1 MPEKGIFE
9 FLILTFAPV
18 RLFPGRKNTLAK
30 PYALMPKKKKI
41 GSYPN
46 AMIVMSLTA
55 ALFLIG
61 FCGLLVI
68 QSKKLVSIIR
78 QNIEVRVF
86 LNKEE
91 TKAGLDSVLSIIN
104 TKPYVLNSTE
114 VKPITFVSKEEAAKE
129 FIEGTKE
136 DFAAFLGE
144 NPLRD
149 SYRVKIHEDYFE
161 EAKLQLIKKDLEQ
174 IKGVYEVVYQED
186 LADNINKN
194 VTKIYIVLA
203 SFALIMLIIIVLLVN
218 NTIKLAI
225 YSQRFLIRSMQLVG
239 ATNGFIQ
246 RPYVVR
252 GAVQGLVGGILAGLL
267 LIGLQQLAIRNV
279 EGLAMLQEYDKIVIL
294 IGSVLLLG
302 ILVGVSSTY
311 QSLAKYLRMAL
322 DDLY

>member
-1 MPEKGIFE
+1 
-9 FLILTFAPV
+9 
-18 RLFPGRKNTLAK
+18 
-30 PYALMPKKKKI
+30 MPKKKKI

-61 FCGLLVI
+61 FCGLLVL

-86 LNKEE
+86 LEKSE
-91 TKAGLDSVLSIIN
+91 TKAGQDSILSVIKK
-104 TKPYVLNSTE
+104 KPFVLNSAE
-114 VKPITFVSKEEAAKE
+114 GAPITYVSREEAAKE
-129 FIEGTKE
+129 FIQGTKE
-136 DFAAFLGE
+136 DFTTLLGE

-149 SYRVKIHEDYFE
+149 SYRVKIQEDYFE
-161 EAKLQLIKKDLEQ
+161 ESKLQEIKKEIEK

-186 LADNINKN
+186 LADNINRN
-194 VTKIYIVLA
+194 VTKIYAVLSA
-203 SFALIMLIIIVLLVN
+203 FALVMLIIIVLLVN

-246 RPYVVR
+246 RPYIIR
-252 GAVQGLVGGILAGLL
+252 GAIQGLIGGVLSVGLL
-267 LIGLQQLAIRNV
+267 IALQQLAVRNV
-279 EGLAMLQEYDKIVIL
+279 EGLLTLQEYDKIALLVSIIVSLGIL
-294 IGSVLLLG
+294 IGV
-302 ILVGVSSTY
+302 ISTY
-311 QSLAKYLRMAL
+311 QSLARYLKMTL

>member
-1 MPEKGIFE
+1 
-9 FLILTFAPV
+9 
-18 RLFPGRKNTLAK
+18 
-30 PYALMPKKKKI
+30 MPKKKKI

-86 LNKEE
+86 LEKTE
-91 TKAGLDSVLSIIN
+91 TKAGQDSILHVIKQKPFVL
-104 TKPYVLNSTE
+104 TSTE
-114 VKPITFVSKEEAAKE
+114 ETPITFVSKEEAAKE

-136 DFAAFLGE
+136 DFTTLLGE

-149 SYRVKIHEDYFE
+149 SYRVKLHEDYFE
-161 EAKLQLIKKDLEQ
+161 ESKLQAIKKDIEKL
-174 IKGVYEVVYQED
+174 KGVYEVVYQED
-186 LADNINKN
+186 LADNINRN
-194 VTKIYIVLA
+194 VTKIYAVLSA
-203 SFALIMLIIIVLLVN
+203 FALIMLIIIVLLVN

-246 RPYVVR
+246 RPYIIR
-252 GAVQGLVGGILAGLL
+252 GATQGLIGGLL
-267 LIGLQQLAIRNV
+267 AIALLVGLQQLAVRNV
-279 EGLAMLQEYDKIVIL
+279 EGLLSLQEYNKIIFLAVIIMLLGVL
-294 IGSVLLLG
+294 IG
-302 ILVGVSSTY
+302 IISTY
-311 QSLAKYLRMAL
+311 QSLSRYLRMTL

>member
-1 MPEKGIFE
+1 M
-9 FLILTFAPV
+9 A
-18 RLFPGRKNTLAK
+18 
-30 PYALMPKKKKI
+30 KKKKI

-86 LNKEE
+86 LDKEG
-91 TKAGLDSVLSIIN
+91 TKTGQDSVLNIIKA
-104 TKPYVLNSTE
+104 KPYLLVSTE
-114 VKPITFVSKEEAAKE
+114 AKPITFVSKEEAAKE
-129 FIEGTKE
+129 FIDGTKE
-136 DFAAFLGE
+136 DFVAFLGE
-144 NPLRD
+144 NPLLD
-149 SYRVKIHEDYFE
+149 SYRVKIQEDYFE

-174 IKGVYEVVYQED
+174 INGVHEVVYQED
-186 LADNINKN
+186 LADNINRN

-203 SFALIMLIIIVLLVN
+203 SFALVMLIIIVLLVN

-246 RPYVVR
+246 RPYVMR
-252 GAVQGLVGGILAGLL
+252 GAIQGLVGGILAGLL
-267 LIGLQQLAIRNV
+267 LIGLQQLAVRNL
-279 EGLAMLQEYDKIVIL
+279 EGLAMLQEYDKIILLIGAVLTLGIL
-294 IGSVLLLG
+294 IG
-302 ILVGVSSTY
+302 ISSTY
-311 QSLAKYLRMAL
+311 QSLARYLRMAL

>member
-1 MPEKGIFE
+1 
-9 FLILTFAPV
+9 
-18 RLFPGRKNTLAK
+18 
-30 PYALMPKKKKI
+30 MPKKKKI

-86 LNKEE
+86 LNKEV
-91 TKAGLDSVLSIIN
+91 TKAGQDSILRIIQPKPFVLSA
-104 TKPYVLNSTE
+104 SE
-114 VKPITFVSKEEAAKE
+114 AKPITFVSKEEAAKE

-136 DFAAFLGE
+136 DFGSFLGE

-149 SYRVKIHEDYFE
+149 SYRVKIQEDYFE
-161 EAKLQLIKKDLEQ
+161 EAKLQQIKKELET

-186 LADNINKN
+186 LADNINRN
-194 VTKIYIVLA
+194 VTKIYVVLA

-252 GAVQGLVGGILAGLL
+252 GAVQGLVGGVIAGILLVT
-267 LIGLQQLAIRNV
+267 LQQVAIRNV
-279 EGLAMLQEYDKIVIL
+279 EGLALLQEYDKIVMLVVTVLALGLL
-294 IGSVLLLG
+294 IGVA
-302 ILVGVSSTY
+302 STY
-311 QSLAKYLRMAL
+311 QSLSRYLRMTL

>member
-1 MPEKGIFE
+1 MPK
-9 FLILTFAPV
+9 
-18 RLFPGRKNTLAK
+18 
-30 PYALMPKKKKI
+30 KKKKI

-86 LNKEE
+86 IEKAE
-91 TKAGLDSVLSIIN
+91 TKTGQDSILTVLKS
-104 TKPYVLNSTE
+104 KPYVLNTPE
-114 VKPITFVSKEEAAKE
+114 TPNPITYVSKEEAAKE

-136 DFAAFLGE
+136 DFTAFLGE

-149 SYRVKIHEDYFE
+149 SYRVKIGEDYFE
-161 EAKLQLIKKDLEQ
+161 ESKLQLIKKDLEK

-186 LADNINKN
+186 LADNINRN
-194 VTKIYIVLA
+194 VTKIYAVLA

-246 RPYVVR
+246 RPYILR
-252 GAVQGLVGGILAGLL
+252 GAMQGTIGGVLAGGM
-267 LIGLQQLAIRNV
+267 LIGLQQLAVRNV

-294 IGSVLLLG
+294 VAVVLALG
-302 ILVGVSSTY
+302 ILIGIASTY
-311 QSLAKYLRMAL
+311 QSLARYLRMAL

>member
-1 MPEKGIFE
+1 MPK
-9 FLILTFAPV
+9 
-18 RLFPGRKNTLAK
+18 
-30 PYALMPKKKKI
+30 KKKKI

-86 LNKEE
+86 VDKAV
-91 TKAGLDSVLSIIN
+91 TKAGQDSILTVLKS
-104 TKPYVLNSTE
+104 KPYVINNPETTN
-114 VKPITFVSKEEAAKE
+114 PITFVSKEEAAKE

-136 DFAAFLGE
+136 DFTAFLGE

-149 SYRVKIHEDYFE
+149 SYRVKIGEDYFE
-161 EAKLQLIKKDLEQ
+161 ESKLQAIKKDIE
-174 IKGVYEVVYQED
+174 KSNGVYEVVYQED
-186 LADNINKN
+186 LADNINRN
-194 VTKIYIVLA
+194 VTKIYAVLA

-246 RPYVVR
+246 RPYILR
-252 GAVQGLVGGILAGLL
+252 GAMQGTIGGVLAGGL
-267 LIGLQQLAIRNV
+267 LIGLQQIAVRNV
-279 EGLAMLQEYDKIVIL
+279 EGLAMLQEYDKLVIL
-294 IGSVLLLG
+294 VAVVLALG
-302 ILVGVSSTY
+302 IMIGIASTY
-311 QSLAKYLRMAL
+311 QSLARYLRMAL

>member
-1 MPEKGIFE
+1 
-9 FLILTFAPV
+9 
-18 RLFPGRKNTLAK
+18 
-30 PYALMPKKKKI
+30 MPKKKKI

-91 TKAGLDSVLSIIN
+91 TKAGQDSILSVIKAKPFVL
-104 TKPYVLNSTE
+104 TSTE

-136 DFAAFLGE
+136 DFVTFLGE

-149 SYRVKIHEDYFE
+149 SYRVKIQEDYFE
-161 EAKLQLIKKDLEQ
+161 EAKLQLIKKDLEK

-186 LADNINKN
+186 LADNINRN
-194 VTKIYIVLA
+194 VTKIYVVLA

-246 RPYVVR
+246 RPYVMR
-252 GAVQGLVGGILAGLL
+252 GAIQGLIGGVMAGALL
-267 LIGLQQLAIRNV
+267 VGLQQLAVRNV
-279 EGLAMLQEYDKIVIL
+279 EGLGMLQEYDKIIIL
-294 IGSVLLLG
+294 IASVLLLG
-302 ILVGVSSTY
+302 ILIGISSTY
-311 QSLAKYLRMAL
+311 QSLARYLRMAL

>member
-1 MPEKGIFE
+1 
-9 FLILTFAPV
+9 
-18 RLFPGRKNTLAK
+18 
-30 PYALMPKKKKI
+30 MPKKKKI

-86 LNKEE
+86 IDKEV
-91 TKAGLDSVLSIIN
+91 TKAGQDSILTVLKA
-104 TKPYVLNSTE
+104 KPYVSVTLENPN
-114 VKPITFVSKEEAAKE
+114 PISFVSKEEAAKE

-136 DFAAFLGE
+136 DFTAFLGE

-149 SYRVKIHEDYFE
+149 SYRVKIGEDYFE
-161 EAKLQLIKKDLEQ
+161 ESKLQQIKKDIETIQ
-174 IKGVYEVVYQED
+174 GVYEVVYQED
-186 LADNINKN
+186 LADNINRN
-194 VTKIYIVLA
+194 VTKIYAVLA

-246 RPYVVR
+246 RPYILR
-252 GAVQGLVGGILAGLL
+252 GAMQGTIGGVLAGGL
-267 LIGLQQLAIRNV
+267 LIALQQVAVRNV
-279 EGLAMLQEYDKIVIL
+279 EGLAMLQEYDKIV
-294 IGSVLLLG
+294 VLVAVVLALG
-302 ILVGVSSTY
+302 IMIGIASTY
-311 QSLAKYLRMAL
+311 QSLARYLRMAL

>member
-1 MPEKGIFE
+1 
-9 FLILTFAPV
+9 
-18 RLFPGRKNTLAK
+18 
-30 PYALMPKKKKI
+30 MPKKKKI

-86 LNKEE
+86 LDKEE
-91 TKAGLDSVLSIIN
+91 TKAGQDSVLNIVKSR
-104 TKPYVLNSTE
+104 PYVLVSTE
-114 VKPITFVSKEEAAKE
+114 VLPITFVSKEEAAKE

-136 DFAAFLGE
+136 DFTEFLGE

-149 SYRVKIHEDYFE
+149 SYRVRIGEDYFE
-161 EAKLQLIKKDLEQ
+161 ETKLQQIKKDIEA

-186 LADNINKN
+186 LADNINRN
-194 VTKIYIVLA
+194 VTKIYAVLA
-203 SFALIMLIIIVLLVN
+203 SFALIMLVIIVLLVN

-246 RPYVVR
+246 KPYIIR
-252 GAVQGLVGGILAGLL
+252 GAVQGLTGGIVAGCL
-267 LIGLQQLAIRNV
+267 LIGLQQLAVRNL
-279 EGLAMLQEYDKIVIL
+279 EGLAMLQEYNKIAIL
-294 IGSVLLLG
+294 VAVVLLLG
-302 ILVGVSSTY
+302 VAIGIASTY
-311 QSLAKYLRMAL
+311 QSLSRYLRMAL

>member
-1 MPEKGIFE
+1 
-9 FLILTFAPV
+9 
-18 RLFPGRKNTLAK
+18 
-30 PYALMPKKKKI
+30 MPKKKKI

-86 LNKEE
+86 LEKTE
-91 TKAGLDSVLSIIN
+91 TKAGQDSILHVIKQKPFVL
-104 TKPYVLNSTE
+104 TSTE
-114 VKPITFVSKEEAAKE
+114 ETPITFVSKEEAAKE

-136 DFAAFLGE
+136 DFTTLLGE

-149 SYRVKIHEDYFE
+149 SYRVKLHEDYFE
-161 EAKLQLIKKDLEQ
+161 ESKLQAIKKDIEKL
-174 IKGVYEVVYQED
+174 KGVYEVVYQED
-186 LADNINKN
+186 LADNINRN
-194 VTKIYIVLA
+194 VTKIYAVLSA
-203 SFALIMLIIIVLLVN
+203 FALIMMIIIVLLVN

-246 RPYVVR
+246 RPYIIR
-252 GAVQGLVGGILAGLL
+252 GATQGLIGGLL
-267 LIGLQQLAIRNV
+267 AIALLVGLQQLAVRNV
-279 EGLAMLQEYDKIVIL
+279 EGLLSLQEYNKIIFLAVVIM
-294 IGSVLLLG
+294 LLG
-302 ILVGVSSTY
+302 ILIGIISTY
-311 QSLAKYLRMAL
+311 QSLSRYLRMTL

>member
-1 MPEKGIFE
+1 M
-9 FLILTFAPV
+9 A
-18 RLFPGRKNTLAK
+18 
-30 PYALMPKKKKI
+30 KKKKI

-68 QSKKLVSIIR
+68 QSKKLVSVIR

-86 LNKEE
+86 LDKEG
-91 TKAGLDSVLSIIN
+91 TKSAQDSILNVIQGKPFVLS
-104 TKPYVLNSTE
+104 STE

-136 DFAAFLGE
+136 DFATFLGE

-149 SYRVKIHEDYFE
+149 SYRVKINDDYFE
-161 EAKLQLIKKDLEQ
+161 EAKLQQIKKELEQ
-174 IKGVYEVVYQED
+174 IGGVYEVVYQED
-186 LADNINKN
+186 LADNINRN
-194 VTKIYIVLA
+194 VTKIYTVLA
-203 SFALIMLIIIVLLVN
+203 SFALVMLIIIVLLVN

-246 RPYVVR
+246 KPYVIR
-252 GAVQGLVGGILAGLL
+252 GAIQGLVGGLLAALMLL
-267 LIGLQQLAIRNV
+267 GLQQLAVRNV
-279 EGLAMLQEYDKIVIL
+279 EGLAMLQEYNKIILLVISVLSLGVL
-294 IGSVLLLG
+294 IGVT
-302 ILVGVSSTY
+302 STY
-311 QSLAKYLRMAL
+311 QSLARYLRMAL

>member
-1 MPEKGIFE
+1 
-9 FLILTFAPV
+9 
-18 RLFPGRKNTLAK
+18 
-30 PYALMPKKKKI
+30 MPKKKKI

-86 LNKEE
+86 VDKEA
-91 TKAGLDSVLSIIN
+91 TQASQDSILGVI
-104 TKPYVLNSTE
+104 TAKPYVLVSTE
-114 VKPITFVSKEEAAKE
+114 TKPITFVSKEEAAKE
-129 FIEGTKE
+129 FIAGTKE
-136 DFAAFLGE
+136 DFVAFLGE

-149 SYRVKIHEDYFE
+149 SYRVKIQEDYFE
-161 EAKLQLIKKDLEQ
+161 EAKLQLIKKDLEK
-174 IKGVYEVVYQED
+174 INGVYEVVYQED

-194 VTKIYIVLA
+194 VTKIYVVLA

-246 RPYVVR
+246 RPYVMR
-252 GAVQGLVGGILAGLL
+252 GAIQGLIGGVFAAAL
-267 LIGLQQLAIRNV
+267 LIVLQQLAVRNV
-279 EGLAMLQEYDKIVIL
+279 EGLAMLQEYNKIIILVASVLTLGVL
-294 IGSVLLLG
+294 IG
-302 ILVGVSSTY
+302 ISSTY
-311 QSLAKYLRMAL
+311 QSLARYLRMAL

>member
-1 MPEKGIFE
+1 
-9 FLILTFAPV
+9 
-18 RLFPGRKNTLAK
+18 
-30 PYALMPKKKKI
+30 MPKKKKI

-86 LNKEE
+86 INKEVSKAGQDSILRIIQAKPFVLNSGE
-91 TKAGLDSVLSIIN
+91 TKA
-104 TKPYVLNSTE
+104 
-114 VKPITFVSKEEAAKE
+114 ITFVSKEEAAKE

-136 DFAAFLGE
+136 DFATFLGE

-149 SYRVKIHEDYFE
+149 SYRVKIQEDYFE
-161 EAKLQLIKKDLEQ
+161 EAKLQQIKKELDQ
-174 IKGVYEVVYQED
+174 VKGVYEVVYQED
-186 LADNINKN
+186 LADNINRN

-203 SFALIMLIIIVLLVN
+203 SFALVMLIIIVLLVN

-246 RPYVVR
+246 KPYVLR
-252 GAVQGLVGGILAGLL
+252 GAIQGLVGGVVAALL
-267 LIGLQQLAIRNV
+267 LIGLQQLAVRNV
-279 EGLAMLQEYDKIVIL
+279 EGLALLQEYDKIVIL
-294 IGSVLLLG
+294 VLSVLGLG
-302 ILVGVSSTY
+302 VAIGVASTY
-311 QSLAKYLRMAL
+311 QSLARYLRMAL

>member
-1 MPEKGIFE
+1 
-9 FLILTFAPV
+9 
-18 RLFPGRKNTLAK
+18 
-30 PYALMPKKKKI
+30 MPKKKKI

-91 TKAGLDSVLSIIN
+91 TKAGQDSILRIIN
-104 TKPYVLNSTE
+104 AKPYVLVSTE
-114 VKPITFVSKEEAAKE
+114 IKPITFVSKEEAAKE
-129 FIEGTKE
+129 FIAGTKE
-136 DFAAFLGE
+136 DFVAFLGE

-149 SYRVKIHEDYFE
+149 SYRVKIQEDYFE
-161 EAKLQLIKKDLEQ
+161 EAKLQLIKKDLEK

-186 LADNINKN
+186 LADNINRN

-252 GAVQGLVGGILAGLL
+252 GAVQGLIGGVLAAIL
-267 LIGLQQLAIRNV
+267 LIVLQQLAVRNV
-279 EGLAMLQEYDKIVIL
+279 EGLAMLQEYNKIIIL
-294 IGSVLLLG
+294 IASVLTLG
-302 ILVGVSSTY
+302 VLIGVSSTY
-311 QSLAKYLRMAL
+311 QSLARYLRMAL

>member
-1 MPEKGIFE
+1 MPK
-9 FLILTFAPV
+9 
-18 RLFPGRKNTLAK
+18 
-30 PYALMPKKKKI
+30 KKKKI

-61 FCGLLVI
+61 FCGLLVL

-86 LNKEE
+86 IDKAV
-91 TKAGLDSVLSIIN
+91 TKAGQDSLLTALKSR
-104 TKPYVLNSTE
+104 PYVNNTPE
-114 VKPITFVSKEEAAKE
+114 TPNPITFVSKEEAAKE

-136 DFAAFLGE
+136 DFTAFLGE

-149 SYRVKIHEDYFE
+149 SYRVKIGEDYFE
-161 EAKLQLIKKDLEQ
+161 ESKLQAIKKDIEKLG
-174 IKGVYEVVYQED
+174 GVYEVVYQED
-186 LADNINKN
+186 LADNINRN
-194 VTKIYIVLA
+194 VTKIYAVLA

-246 RPYVVR
+246 RPYILR
-252 GAVQGLVGGILAGLL
+252 GAMQGTIGGVLAGGL
-267 LIGLQQLAIRNV
+267 LIGLQQIAVRNV
-279 EGLAMLQEYDKIVIL
+279 EGLAMLQEYNKLVILVAVVLALGIL
-294 IGSVLLLG
+294 IG
-302 ILVGVSSTY
+302 IASTY
-311 QSLAKYLRMAL
+311 QSLARYLRMAL

>member
-1 MPEKGIFE
+1 
-9 FLILTFAPV
+9 
-18 RLFPGRKNTLAK
+18 
-30 PYALMPKKKKI
+30 MPKKKKI

-86 LNKEE
+86 LDKEE
-91 TKAGLDSVLSIIN
+91 TKAGQDSILGVIKA
-104 TKPYVLNSTE
+104 KPYVLISTE

-136 DFAAFLGE
+136 DFVTFLGE

-149 SYRVKIHEDYFE
+149 SYRVKIQEDYFE
-161 EAKLQLIKKDLEQ
+161 EAKLQLIKKDLEK

-186 LADNINKN
+186 LADNINRN
-194 VTKIYIVLA
+194 VTKIYVVLA

-246 RPYVVR
+246 RPYVMR
-252 GAVQGLVGGILAGLL
+252 GAIQGLIGGVLAGAL
-267 LIGLQQLAIRNV
+267 LIGLQQLAVRNV
-279 EGLAMLQEYDKIVIL
+279 EGLGMLQEYDKIIIL
-294 IGSVLLLG
+294 VASVLALG
-302 ILVGVSSTY
+302 VLIGVSSTY
-311 QSLAKYLRMAL
+311 QSLARYLRMAL

>member
-1 MPEKGIFE
+1 
-9 FLILTFAPV
+9 
-18 RLFPGRKNTLAK
+18 
-30 PYALMPKKKKI
+30 MPKKKKI

-86 LNKEE
+86 LDKEISK
-91 TKAGLDSVLSIIN
+91 TGQDSVLTIIKS
-104 TKPYVLNSTE
+104 KPYVLVSSE
-114 VKPITFVSKEEAAKE
+114 VTPITFFSKEEAAKE
-129 FIEGTKE
+129 FIDGTKE
-136 DFAAFLGE
+136 DFSTFLGE

-149 SYRVKIHEDYFE
+149 SYRVKIGEEYFE
-161 EAKLQLIKKDLEQ
+161 EAKLQQIKKDLEQ
-174 IKGVYEVVYQED
+174 ISGTYEVVYQED
-186 LADNINKN
+186 LADNINRN

-203 SFALIMLIIIVLLVN
+203 TFALIMLIIIVLLVN

-246 RPYVVR
+246 RPYILR
-252 GAVQGLVGGILAGLL
+252 GALQGLTGGIVAGGLL
-267 LIGLQQLAIRNV
+267 IALQQVAVRNV

-294 IGSVLLLG
+294 VGVVLALG
-302 ILVGVSSTY
+302 ICIGIASTY
-311 QSLAKYLRMAL
+311 QSLARYLRMAL

>member
-1 MPEKGIFE
+1 
-9 FLILTFAPV
+9 
-18 RLFPGRKNTLAK
+18 
-30 PYALMPKKKKI
+30 MPKKKKI

-86 LNKEE
+86 INKEVS
-91 TKAGLDSVLSIIN
+91 KAGQDSILRIIQA
-104 TKPYVLNSTE
+104 KPFVLNSAE
-114 VKPITFVSKEEAAKE
+114 AKAITFVSKEEAAKE

-136 DFAAFLGE
+136 DFATFLGE

-149 SYRVKIHEDYFE
+149 SYRVKIQEDYFE
-161 EAKLQLIKKDLEQ
+161 EAKLQQIKKELDQ
-174 IKGVYEVVYQED
+174 VKGVYEVVYQED
-186 LADNINKN
+186 LADNINRN

-246 RPYVVR
+246 KPYVLR
-252 GAVQGLVGGILAGLL
+252 GAIQGLVGGIVAAIL
-267 LIGLQQLAIRNV
+267 LIGLQQLAVRNV
-279 EGLAMLQEYDKIVIL
+279 EGLALLQEYDKIVIL
-294 IGSVLLLG
+294 IACVLTLG
-302 ILVGVSSTY
+302 VAIGVASTY
-311 QSLAKYLRMAL
+311 QSLARYLRMAL

>member
-1 MPEKGIFE
+1 MPLLVWKTENFQDRKSE
-9 FLILTFAPV
+9 ILRA
-18 RLFPGRKNTLAK
+18 
-30 PYALMPKKKKI
+30 MPKKKKI

-86 LNKEE
+86 LDKEAS
-91 TKAGLDSVLSIIN
+91 KASQDSVLNIIRS
-104 TKPYVLNSTE
+104 KPYVLVTTE
-114 VKPITFVSKEEAAKE
+114 VAPILFVSKEEAAKE

-136 DFAAFLGE
+136 DFSTFLGQ

-149 SYRVKIHEDYFE
+149 SYRVKIGEDYFE
-161 EAKLQLIKKDLEQ
+161 ESKLQLIKKDIET
-174 IKGVYEVVYQED
+174 INGVYEVVYQED
-186 LADNINKN
+186 LADNINRN
-194 VTKIYIVLA
+194 VTKIYAVLA

-246 RPYVVR
+246 RPYIVR
-252 GAVQGLVGGILAGLL
+252 GALQGLIGGIVAAGLL
-267 LIGLQQLAIRNV
+267 IALQQLAVRNV
-279 EGLAMLQEYDKIVIL
+279 EGLAVLQEYNKI
-294 IGSVLLLG
+294 G
-302 ILVGVSSTY
+302 ILVGVVIILGISIGIASTY
-311 QSLAKYLRMAL
+311 QSLARYLRMAL

>member
-1 MPEKGIFE
+1 
-9 FLILTFAPV
+9 
-18 RLFPGRKNTLAK
+18 
-30 PYALMPKKKKI
+30 MPKKKKI

-46 AMIVMSLTA
+46 AMIVVSLTA

-78 QNIEVRVF
+78 QNIEVRTF
-86 LNKEE
+86 LDKETNKSSQ
-91 TKAGLDSVLSIIN
+91 DSILTIIK
-104 TKPYVLNSTE
+104 TKPYVLVSAE
-114 VKPITFVSKEEAAKE
+114 VAPITFVSKEEAAKE

-136 DFAAFLGE
+136 DFVAFLGE

-149 SYRVKIHEDYFE
+149 SYRIKIGEDYFE
-161 EAKLQLIKKDLEQ
+161 ESKLQLIKKDLEK
-174 IKGVYEVVYQED
+174 IKGVYEVVYQEN
-186 LADNINKN
+186 LADNINRN
-194 VTKIYIVLA
+194 VTKIYAVLA

-246 RPYVVR
+246 RPYMMR
-252 GAVQGLVGGILAGLL
+252 GAIQGLIGGVLAGGL
-267 LIGLQQLAIRNV
+267 LIALQQVAVRNV
-279 EGLAMLQEYDKIVIL
+279 EGLAMLQEYNKIA
-294 IGSVLLLG
+294 
-302 ILVGVSSTY
+302 ILVGVVLFLGISIGIASTY
-311 QSLAKYLRMAL
+311 QSLARYLRMAL

>member
-1 MPEKGIFE
+1 
-9 FLILTFAPV
+9 
-18 RLFPGRKNTLAK
+18 
-30 PYALMPKKKKI
+30 MPKKKKI

-61 FCGLLVI
+61 FCGLLVL

-86 LNKEE
+86 LEKSE
-91 TKAGLDSVLSIIN
+91 TKAGQDSILSVIRKKPFVL
-104 TKPYVLNSTE
+104 VSTE
-114 VKPITFVSKEEAAKE
+114 ESPITFVSKEEAAKE

-136 DFAAFLGE
+136 DFTTLLGE

-149 SYRVKIHEDYFE
+149 SYRVKIQEDYFE
-161 EAKLQLIKKDLEQ
+161 ESKLQAIKKDIEKL
-174 IKGVYEVVYQED
+174 KGVYEVVYQED
-186 LADNINKN
+186 LADNINRN
-194 VTKIYIVLA
+194 VTKIYAVL
-203 SFALIMLIIIVLLVN
+203 STFALIMLIIIVLLVN

-246 RPYVVR
+246 KPYIIR
-252 GAVQGLVGGILAGLL
+252 GAIQGLIGGLLAIGL
-267 LIGLQQLAIRNV
+267 LIGLQQLAVRNV
-279 EGLAMLQEYDKIVIL
+279 EGLLSLQEYNKIILLILILVSLGIL
-294 IGSVLLLG
+294 IGV
-302 ILVGVSSTY
+302 ISTY
-311 QSLAKYLRMAL
+311 QSLARYLKMTL

>member
-1 MPEKGIFE
+1 
-9 FLILTFAPV
+9 
-18 RLFPGRKNTLAK
+18 
-30 PYALMPKKKKI
+30 MPKKKKI

-46 AMIVMSLTA
+46 TMIVISLTA

-78 QNIEVRVF
+78 ENIEVRIF
-86 LNKEE
+86 IDKEVN
-91 TKAGLDSVLSIIN
+91 KAGQDSILSIIRA
-104 TKPYVLNSTE
+104 KPYVLVSAE
-114 VKPITFVSKEEAAKE
+114 VQPIIFVSKEAAAKE

-136 DFAAFLGE
+136 DFAEFLGE

-149 SYRVKIHEDYFE
+149 SYRVKISEDYFE
-161 EAKLQLIKKDLEQ
+161 EAKLQLIKKDLEK
-174 IKGVYEVVYQED
+174 IKGVYEVVYQEN
-186 LADNINKN
+186 LADNINRN

-203 SFALIMLIIIVLLVN
+203 SFALIMLIIIVLLIN

-246 RPYVVR
+246 KPFVIR
-252 GAVQGLVGGILAGLL
+252 GAVQGLIGGILAGIL
-267 LIGLQQLAIRNV
+267 LIVLQQVAVRNV
-279 EGLAMLQEYDKIVIL
+279 EGLAMLQEYNKIVIL
-294 IGSVLLLG
+294 VAIVLVLG
-302 ILVGVSSTY
+302 VLIGVSSTY
-311 QSLAKYLRMAL
+311 QSLSRYLRMAL

>member
-1 MPEKGIFE
+1 
-9 FLILTFAPV
+9 
-18 RLFPGRKNTLAK
+18 
-30 PYALMPKKKKI
+30 MPKKKKI

-86 LNKEE
+86 VDKEVK
-91 TKAGLDSVLSIIN
+91 KAGQDSILTLIKA
-104 TKPYVLNSTE
+104 KPYVLVSSE
-114 VKPITFVSKEEAAKE
+114 VTPITFVSKEEAAKE

-136 DFAAFLGE
+136 DFTTFLGE

-149 SYRVKIHEDYFE
+149 SYRVKIGEDYFE
-161 EAKLQLIKKDLEQ
+161 EAKLQLIKKDLEK
-174 IKGVYEVVYQED
+174 ISGVYEVVYQED
-186 LADNINKN
+186 LADNINRN
-194 VTKIYIVLA
+194 VTKIYAVLA

-246 RPYVVR
+246 RPYMLR
-252 GAVQGLVGGILAGLL
+252 GATQGLIGGILAGGL
-267 LIGLQQLAIRNV
+267 LIALQQIAVRNV
-279 EGLAMLQEYDKIVIL
+279 EGLGMLQEYNKIVIL
-294 IGSVLLLG
+294 VGIILILGVAIG
-302 ILVGVSSTY
+302 IASTY
-311 QSLAKYLRMAL
+311 QSLARYLRMAL

>member
-1 MPEKGIFE
+1 
-9 FLILTFAPV
+9 
-18 RLFPGRKNTLAK
+18 
-30 PYALMPKKKKI
+30 MPKKKKI

-86 LNKEE
+86 INKEVS
-91 TKAGLDSVLSIIN
+91 KAGQDSILNIIQAKPFVL
-104 TKPYVLNSTE
+104 KSTD

-136 DFAAFLGE
+136 DFATFLGE

-149 SYRVKIHEDYFE
+149 SYRVKIQEDYFE
-161 EAKLQLIKKDLEQ
+161 EAKLQQIKKELDQ
-174 IKGVYEVVYQED
+174 VKGVYEVVYQED
-186 LADNINKN
+186 LADNINRN
-194 VTKIYIVLA
+194 VTKIYVVLA
-203 SFALIMLIIIVLLVN
+203 SFALIMLVIIVLLVN

-246 RPYVVR
+246 KPYVLR
-252 GAVQGLVGGILAGLL
+252 GAIQGLVGGVLAGALL
-267 LIGLQQLAIRNV
+267 VGLQQLAIRNV

-294 IGSVLLLG
+294 VATVLGLG
-302 ILVGVSSTY
+302 IAIGVASTY
-311 QSLAKYLRMAL
+311 QSLARYLRMTL

>member
-1 MPEKGIFE
+1 
-9 FLILTFAPV
+9 
-18 RLFPGRKNTLAK
+18 
-30 PYALMPKKKKI
+30 MPKKKKI

-86 LNKEE
+86 LDKEE
-91 TKAGLDSVLSIIN
+91 TKAGQDSILNIIKS
-104 TKPYVLNSTE
+104 KPYVLVSPD
-114 VKPITFVSKEEAAKE
+114 VAPITYVSKEEAAKE

-136 DFAAFLGE
+136 DFTAFLGE
-144 NPLRD
+144 NPLRN
-149 SYRVKIHEDYFE
+149 SYRVKIGEDYFE
-161 EAKLQLIKKDLEQ
+161 EAKLQLIKKEIEK

-186 LADNINKN
+186 LADNINRN
-194 VTKIYIVLA
+194 VTKIYTVLA
-203 SFALIMLIIIVLLVN
+203 SFALIMLVIIVLLVN

-246 RPYVVR
+246 RPYILR
-252 GAVQGLVGGILAGLL
+252 GATQGLIGGFLAGGLL
-267 LIGLQQLAIRNV
+267 LGLQQVAVRNV
-279 EGLAMLQEYDKIVIL
+279 EGLGELQEYEKIA
-294 IGSVLLLG
+294 
-302 ILVGVSSTY
+302 ILVGVVLILGIAIGIASTY
-311 QSLAKYLRMAL
+311 QSLARYLRMAL

>member
-1 MPEKGIFE
+1 
-9 FLILTFAPV
+9 
-18 RLFPGRKNTLAK
+18 
-30 PYALMPKKKKI
+30 MPKKKKI

-86 LNKEE
+86 LDKEE
-91 TKAGLDSVLSIIN
+91 TKAGQDSILNIIKN
-104 TKPYVLNSTE
+104 KPYVLVSPD
-114 VKPITFVSKEEAAKE
+114 VAPITYVSKEEAAKE

-136 DFAAFLGE
+136 DFTAFLGE
-144 NPLRD
+144 NPLRN
-149 SYRVKIHEDYFE
+149 SYRVKIGEDYFE
-161 EAKLQLIKKDLEQ
+161 EAKLQLIKKEIEK

-186 LADNINKN
+186 LADNINRN
-194 VTKIYIVLA
+194 VTKIYTVLA
-203 SFALIMLIIIVLLVN
+203 SFALIMLVIIVLLVN

-246 RPYVVR
+246 RPYILR
-252 GAVQGLVGGILAGLL
+252 GATQGLIGGFLAGGLL
-267 LIGLQQLAIRNV
+267 VGLQQVAVRNV
-279 EGLAMLQEYDKIVIL
+279 EGLGELQEYEKIA
-294 IGSVLLLG
+294 
-302 ILVGVSSTY
+302 ILVGIVLILGIAIGIASTY
-311 QSLAKYLRMAL
+311 QSLARYLRMAL

>member
-1 MPEKGIFE
+1 MPK
-9 FLILTFAPV
+9 
-18 RLFPGRKNTLAK
+18 
-30 PYALMPKKKKI
+30 KKKKI

-46 AMIVMSLTA
+46 AMIIMSLTA

-86 LNKEE
+86 VDKAVSKE
-91 TKAGLDSVLSIIN
+91 GQDSLLTVLKN
-104 TKPYVLNSTE
+104 KPYVLNYMVNNTDASN
-114 VKPITFVSKEEAAKE
+114 PITFVSKEEAAKE

-136 DFAAFLGE
+136 DFTAFLGA

-149 SYRVKIHEDYFE
+149 SYRVKIGEDYFE
-161 EAKLQLIKKDLEQ
+161 ETKLQLIKKDIE
-174 IKGVYEVVYQED
+174 KSPGVYEVVYQED
-186 LADNINKN
+186 LADNINRN
-194 VTKIYIVLA
+194 VTKIYAVLA

-246 RPYVVR
+246 RPYILR
-252 GAVQGLVGGILAGLL
+252 GAMQGTIGGILAGGL
-267 LIGLQQLAIRNV
+267 LIGLQQIAVRNV
-279 EGLAMLQEYDKIVIL
+279 EGLAMLQEYNKL
-294 IGSVLLLG
+294 A
-302 ILVGVSSTY
+302 ILVGVVLTLGILIGIASTY
-311 QSLAKYLRMAL
+311 QSLARYLRMAL

>member
-1 MPEKGIFE
+1 
-9 FLILTFAPV
+9 
-18 RLFPGRKNTLAK
+18 
-30 PYALMPKKKKI
+30 MPKKKKI

-86 LNKEE
+86 LDKEE
-91 TKAGLDSVLSIIN
+91 TKAGQDSVLNIVKSR
-104 TKPYVLNSTE
+104 PYVLVSTE
-114 VKPITFVSKEEAAKE
+114 VLPITFVSKEEAAKE

-136 DFAAFLGE
+136 DFTEFLGE

-149 SYRVKIHEDYFE
+149 SYRVRIGEDYFE
-161 EAKLQLIKKDLEQ
+161 ETKLQQIKKDIEA

-186 LADNINKN
+186 LADNINRN
-194 VTKIYIVLA
+194 VTKIYAVLA
-203 SFALIMLIIIVLLVN
+203 SFALIMLVIIVLLVN

-246 RPYVVR
+246 KPYIIR
-252 GAVQGLVGGILAGLL
+252 GAVQGLTGGIVAGFL
-267 LIGLQQLAIRNV
+267 LIGLQQLAVRNV
-279 EGLAMLQEYDKIVIL
+279 EGLAMLQEYNKIAIL
-294 IGSVLLLG
+294 VAVVLLLG
-302 ILVGVSSTY
+302 VAIGIASTY
-311 QSLAKYLRMAL
+311 QSLSRYLRMAL

>member
-1 MPEKGIFE
+1 
-9 FLILTFAPV
+9 
-18 RLFPGRKNTLAK
+18 
-30 PYALMPKKKKI
+30 MPKKKKI

-46 AMIVMSLTA
+46 TMIVISLTA

-78 QNIEVRVF
+78 QNVEVRVF
-86 LNKEE
+86 VDKSV
-91 TKAGLDSVLSIIN
+91 TKAGQDSILSIIQA
-104 TKPYVLNSTE
+104 KPFVLSSAE
-114 VKPITFVSKEEAAKE
+114 AQPITYVSKEDAAKE
-129 FIEGTKE
+129 FIQGTKE
-136 DFAAFLGE
+136 DFVNFLGE

-149 SYRVKIHEDYFE
+149 SYRVKVREEYFE
-161 EAKLQLIKKDLEQ
+161 EVKLAQIKKELEQ
-174 IKGVYEVVYQED
+174 ITGVYEVVYQEN

-203 SFALIMLIIIVLLVN
+203 SFAVIMLIIIVLLVN

-246 RPYVVR
+246 KPYVMR
-252 GAVQGLVGGILAGLL
+252 GAIQGLVGGILAAALL
-267 LIGLQQLAIRNV
+267 VVLQQVAVRNV
-279 EGLAMLQEYDKIVIL
+279 EGLALLQEYEKIGIL
-294 IGSVLLLG
+294 IGIVVILG
-302 ILVGVSSTY
+302 ISIGIASTY
-311 QSLAKYLRMAL
+311 QSLARYLRMAL